1 MVLLSLLPQI
11 HLWIVRGRD
20 WNGAYVNSQ
29 GDEPLYSAY
38 VNALMDGRARK
49 NDPSGGRDDSSD
61 AALPESFFSIQFVPA
76 YVVALPARALGL
88 SASTAF
94 IVLIAMAALVASL
107 SVFGLL
113 SYVTSDPRLAS
124 AGTLFVLLLGRFVG
138 RNGLFGTFLDI
149 GFPALPFLRRYQPAV
164 AFPLFFI
171 FQLLVW
177 RALTSENKRSAAVP
191 SLVAG
196 LTLATLV
203 FCYIYLWTAAAG
215 WLVCIGLL
223 WFYLRPSDRGKTL
236 ALLTTIGGITAAAL
250 LTYVHLLSHRAI
262 IGDEDLILIL
272 THRPDLLRIHEILGA
287 AILLALVIGVWR
299 NRIERTESRLIY
311 VASLALLP
319 FVVFNQQVLTG
330 RSMQVFHF
338 ENFVVNYS
346 TLVGLL
352 ILITLFWTPV
362 PSRLLIWMAGLCC
375 AWGIFCAGVPARL
388 MFLPRAISN
397 DRMIPVLRRLKEL
410 SKDDGTLASLRTRG
424 QASTLVFSPNV
435 PLIEQL
441 PTWTSQGTLLD
452 ATGPY
457 CTSQTRDEQKEF
469 LYMHLYYSNVQSES
483 LREALRDTPNKSA
496 DTLLSVRIVIFG
508 NQSV

>member
-1 MVLLSLLPQI
+1 MSTRFFAKHDRVSGRIHAVSTSPSHASKWKWCVLPSIAMVLLSLLPQI

-203 FCYIYLWTAAAG
+203 FCYI
-215 WLVCIGLL
+215 
-223 WFYLRPSDRGKTL
+223 
-236 ALLTTIGGITAAAL
+236 
-250 LTYVHLLSHRAI
+250 
-262 IGDEDLILIL
+262 
-272 THRPDLLRIHEILGA
+272 
-287 AILLALVIGVWR
+287 
-299 NRIERTESRLIY
+299 
-311 VASLALLP
+311 
-319 FVVFNQQVLTG
+319 
-330 RSMQVFHF
+330 
-338 ENFVVNYS
+338 
-346 TLVGLL
+346 
-352 ILITLFWTPV
+352 
-362 PSRLLIWMAGLCC
+362 
-375 AWGIFCAGVPARL
+375 
-388 MFLPRAISN
+388 
-397 DRMIPVLRRLKEL
+397 
-410 SKDDGTLASLRTRG
+410 
-424 QASTLVFSPNV
+424 
-435 PLIEQL
+435 
-441 PTWTSQGTLLD
+441 
-452 ATGPY
+452 
-457 CTSQTRDEQKEF
+457 
-469 LYMHLYYSNVQSES
+469 
-483 LREALRDTPNKSA
+483 
-496 DTLLSVRIVIFG
+496 
-508 NQSV
+508 